1 MGVMEMLRALMGRH
15 LLRGHAVLVVHS
27 LRRCSLWARLGVTV
41 LLVLSGALLIHG
53 GVDIGVVHGRVGHV
67 CETILGSRRWRRGSM
82 SMRAKVRADATDVI
96 SRRGSGDL

>member
-1 MGVMEMLRALMGRH
+1 M
-15 LLRGHAVLVVHS
+15 LVVHS

-41 LLVLSGALLIHG
+41 LLVLSGPLLIHG

-67 CETILGSRRWRRGSM
+67 CEPILSRRWRRGSM